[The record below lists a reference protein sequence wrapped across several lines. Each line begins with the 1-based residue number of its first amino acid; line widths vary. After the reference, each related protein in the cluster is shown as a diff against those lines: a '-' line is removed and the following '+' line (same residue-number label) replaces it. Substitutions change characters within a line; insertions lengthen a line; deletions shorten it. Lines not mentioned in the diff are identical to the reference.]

1 MLIRLLIILVLF
13 PFVARAV
20 SQLVGGILD
29 GLRGEPPSRRT
40 PARSVQMV
48 RDPVC
53 GTFVVPDRAL
63 SITVGHQPVYFCS
76 NRCRDQYRAR
86 TA

>member
-1 MLIRLLIILVLF
+1 MIRILIIIILV
-13 PFVARAV
+13 PFVARAI
-20 SQLVGGILD
+20 SQFIGGIIA
-29 GLRGEPPSRRT
+29 GLKGQPDSKPRV
-40 PARSVQMV
+40 PARGVSMV

-63 SITVGHQPVYFCS
+63 MITVGRDQVYFCS
-76 NRCRDQYRAR
+76 DRCRDQYRAR